1 MLDRFQILKG
11 RVLAMQKLNA
21 RRELAR
27 EIVRIAQLS
36 GSFELRSGQISDTY
50 FDKYRF
56 ESDPALLRKIASA
69 LVPLVPAN
77 TEVLA
82 GLELGG
88 VPIATALSL
97 TSGLPQIFVRK
108 ARKPYGTKRLAE
120 GPDFA
125 GKRVTIIE
133 DIITTGGA
141 VIDAVNELRADG
153 ALVTEVV
160 CVILRQEETPKGLN
174 ELGLNVTSL
183 FRLSDL
189 PTPD

>member
-1 MLDRFQILKG
+1 
-11 RVLAMQKLNA
+11 MQNMNA

-27 EIVRIAQLS
+27 EIVAVAQLS
-36 GSFELRSGQISDTY
+36 GSFELRSGLVSDTY

-56 ESDPALLRKIASA
+56 ESDPGLLGKIADA
-69 LVPLVPAN
+69 MVPLIPRD
-77 TEVLA
+77 TQVLA

-88 VPIATALSL
+88 VPVATALSL

-108 ARKPYGTKRLAE
+108 ARKPYGTRRLAE

-160 CVILRQEETPKGLN
+160 CVILRQEETPKGLSA
-174 ELGLNVTSL
+174 LGLNVTPL

-189 PTPD
+189 PATA

>member
-1 MLDRFQILKG
+1 MHKAG
-11 RVLAMQKLNA
+11 
-21 RRELAR
+21 LAR
-27 EIVRIAQLS
+27 EIVITAQLT

-56 ESDPALLRKIASA
+56 EADPALLANIASQMA
-69 LVPLVPAN
+69 PLLPKSI
-77 TEVLA
+77 EVLA

-88 VPIATALSL
+88 VPVATALSL
-97 TSGLPQIFVRK
+97 ETGLPQIFVRK

-125 GKRVTIIE
+125 GRRVTIIE

-153 ALVTEVV
+153 AEVFDVV
-160 CVILRQEETPKGLN
+160 CVILRQEETPEGLKDL
-174 ELGLNVTSL
+174 ELNVTPL

-189 PTPD
+189 SQSD